1 MVFCILLTV
10 YPQPS
15 KSKYMYLLH
24 LKFKNTNGFTL
35 QNKLDIV
42 TQLFFL
48 RINYI
53 RLSLVINTITVLW
66 SGFKENKAE
75 TDVNLTTRELET
87 IKDNVE

>member
-1 MVFCILLTV
+1 M
-10 YPQPS
+10 
-15 KSKYMYLLH
+15 
-24 LKFKNTNGFTL
+24 
-35 QNKLDIV
+35 

-53 RLSLVINTITVLW
+53 RLSLVINTITVLR